1 MVRNHSLIKKLII
14 LAWVII
20 TLIMQIVP
28 VFASLSEYVLVAD
41 FDDVKQSDW
50 YYKDVMEARKSGLVV
65 GGANNKYAPTE
76 PISYAQYIAVM
87 LRVIEP
93 SIELRDSKGVWYE
106 KYITRAKELGIID
119 KNEKIDPVKA
129 IPREEMIKYT
139 CKSLGIAPYEGNAV
153 VFQDVKPADAK
164 YINAAYYEYL
174 TEGTKVLGKDKRNF
188 GFGETATRAQ
198 LASMALRIQSYKND
212 PQAYKEKAAADRV
225 RMEQEA
231 LDRYSI
237 TERDI
242 EYRYV
247 SVEKSRQFIEEVLK
261 NVKVNKDMTVTITVP
276 DILPQGW
283 KWRIGISC
291 YEKSGDAYTVL
302 DTSDIPIGKS
312 ITSKLYTDAKN
323 IKEYVI
329 KVEFDNGLPGND
341 VNSICSRISIS
352 KDLIGGTTRIYDKFK
367 HTLISAS
374 N

>member
-28 VFASLSEYVLVAD
+28 VLASLSEYVLVAD

-50 YYKDVMEARKSGLVV
+50 YYKDVIEARKSGLVV

-76 PISYAQYIAVM
+76 TISYAQYIAVM

-242 EYRYV
+242 ERRLV
-247 SVEKSRQFIEEVLK
+247 SIEKSRVFIDEILK
-261 NVKVNKDMTVTITVP
+261 NVVINKDMTISVTIP

-283 KWRIGISC
+283 KWRMIITC
-291 YEKSGDAYTVL
+291 TEKTGSIEPVFTGDMIEVGKTITTKLLTNPNNIAEYT
-302 DTSDIPIGKS
+302 
-312 ITSKLYTDAKN
+312 
-323 IKEYVI
+323 I
-329 KVEFDNGLPGND
+329 KVEFDNGLPGNNP
-341 VNSICSRISIS
+341 NSVDSRIYIS
-352 KDLIGGTTRIYDKFK
+352 KDLIAGTTRVYDKLNQRF
-367 HTLISAS
+367 I